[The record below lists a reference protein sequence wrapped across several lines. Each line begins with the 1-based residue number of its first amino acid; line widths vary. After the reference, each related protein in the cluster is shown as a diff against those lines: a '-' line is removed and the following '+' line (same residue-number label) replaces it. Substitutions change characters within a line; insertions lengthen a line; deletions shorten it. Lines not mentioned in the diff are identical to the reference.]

1 MTAET
6 AEYTVEKQHVQE
18 RRIRALLNADPVWA
32 AYALADLQPAYAPY
46 SRWHVAHGPAG
57 YSGPCMPGLPGLV
70 MLFTRLTPP
79 ALFAAGD
86 PAAVAAAMAET
97 CAALDAPESVYMTLR
112 AEHVPAAERYYDF
125 SQDLRPMWR
134 MALVDATAW
143 HEAEIVAQVEAH
155 GARLVRL
162 TPAHSAR
169 IRALL
174 AHGGPFAPDAFE
186 PYQTED
192 GVFYGVEDAQG
203 ELLAVGGTHI
213 VDWQAGIAAIGNMYT
228 HPAQRRQGYGR
239 AVLRAILAG
248 LDEGGASHIIL
259 NVDQRNTRAKTLY
272 EGHGFAVHCPYWEG
286 AGYRRT
292 PHNEVIS
299 GKL

>member
-1 MTAET
+1 MTIESAEVQDH
-6 AEYTVEKQHVQE
+6 AKQS
-18 RRIRALLNADPVWA
+18 RIRALLNADPVWA

-79 ALFAAGD
+79 ALFAVGD
-86 PAAVAAAMAET
+86 TAAVAAALDEACT
-97 CAALDAPESVYMTLR
+97 GPDAPESVYMTLR

-125 SQDLRPMWR
+125 SADVRPMWR
-134 MALVDATAW
+134 MALVDAAALRR
-143 HEAEIVAQVEAH
+143 AEDLAARLAD

-203 ELLAVGGTHI
+203 ELMAVGGTHI

-228 HPAQRRQGYGR
+228 HPAQRGQGYGG

-248 LDEGGASHIIL
+248 LGEGGASNIIL
-259 NVDQRNTRAKTLY
+259 NVDQRNTRAKALY

-286 AGYRRT
+286 AGRRRT
-292 PHNEVIS
+292 SRDEVIS
-299 GKL
+299 SKL